1 MAVEKKSLI
10 SKSTNPSTKNI
21 MTAPV
26 ASPKLQPAA
35 RLGKQVLAK
44 QVLAKQ
50 VLAMQVL
57 AKQVLAKQVLAKRA
71 IG

>member
-44 QVLAKQ
+44 QVLAK
-50 VLAMQVL
+50 
-57 AKQVLAKQVLAKRA
+57 RA